1 MMVLFGLFIGIVALV
16 LSIYFLITSDK
27 DFKPLFVL
35 LIIIISGIIAWMSYL
50 TFFIP
55 FEMLLFDEDNKI
67 LKIRYNIKRSKEIK
81 SDDINNIIICKNIR
95 AMWSNITI
103 ILNNGEEIYLK
114 RLDLSDDIDKYFKVE
129 KKINLG

>member
-67 LKIRYNIKRSKEIK
+67 LKIRYNIKSSKEIK

>member
-129 KKINLG
+129 KKTILG

>member
-1 MMVLFGLFIGIVALV
+1 MVLFGLFIGIVALV

-67 LKIRYNIKRSKEIK
+67 LKIRYNIKSSKEIK

-95 AMWSNITI
+95 AMWSNIII

>member
-95 AMWSNITI
+95 AMWSNIII

>member
-95 AMWSNITI
+95 AMWSNIAI